1 MSSLIQASAAASE
14 LIESLKR
21 EHGALSFH
29 FSGRVGGALLCL
41 PRGELRIGAFDV
53 LMGDYR
59 GAPVYMR
66 TDDAA
71 DWQGRSMLI
80 GLMQG
85 PTRGFSLEAGS
96 GFRFVLHPG
105 PAAAR
110 ALPD

>member
-1 MSSLIQASAAASE
+1 MACTIEATAQALTLINTLE
-14 LIESLKR
+14 TG
-21 EHGALSFH
+21 HGALSFH

-41 PRGELRIGAFDV
+41 PRGELRIGALDV

-71 DWQGRSMLI
+71 DWQGRTMLI
-80 GLMQG
+80 GVIQG

-96 GFRFVLHPG
+96 GLRFVLHPG
-105 PAAAR
+105 PLAAR